1 MITNLPMRGVKVTAD
16 LRTADNHCRVRAAG
30 TGEPRLRAAG
40 SRDDQPASRIGATS

>member
-1 MITNLPMRGVKVTAD
+1 MTTNLPMRDVKVTAD
-16 LRTADNHCRVRAAG
+16 LRTDTRRVRAAG